1 MLNMDHLFNMVI
13 KNAEFLTSVALGSNL
28 PNDSAPEIAIAGKSN
43 VGKSSFIN
51 FLVNQK
57 SLARTSATPGRTRLV
72 NFFTINKG
80 EFYLVDLPGYGY
92 ARVSDEEKEKWAKL
106 IEGYI
111 TGSPMLKGVF
121 LLVDCRLEPNDNDRL
136 LIQFLYSMNIDCT
149 IIATKCDKLSKM
161 QRNIMKKKIANGLAV
176 GEKDVI
182 MTSSSA
188 KIGKEEVLEAIEQI
202 LNSAEE

>member
-111 TGSPMLKGVF
+111 TNSPMLKGVF

-161 QRNIMKKKIANGLAV
+161 RRNIMKKKIANGLAV

-202 LNSAEE
+202 LNN

>member
-1 MLNMDHLFNMVI
+1 MII

-57 SLARTSATPGRTRLV
+57 SLAKTSSTPGRTRLV
-72 NFFTINKG
+72 NFFSINKG
-80 EFYLVDLPGYGY
+80 ELYLVDLPGYGF
-92 ARVSDEEKEKWAKL
+92 ARVSDEEKDKWAKL
-106 IEGYI
+106 IEGYL
-111 TGSPMLKGVF
+111 TSSPMLKGVF
-121 LLVDCRLEPNDNDRL
+121 LLVDCRLEPTDNDRL
-136 LIQFLYSMNIDCT
+136 LIQFLYSMNIGCT

-161 QRNIMKKKIANGLAV
+161 QRGLMKKKIANGLAV

-182 MTSSSA
+182 MTSASA
-188 KIGKEEVLEAIEQI
+188 KMGKEEVLEVIDQI
-202 LNSAEE
+202 LNN

>member
-13 KNAEFLTSVALGSNL
+13 KNADFLTSVALGSNL

-57 SLARTSATPGRTRLV
+57 SLARTSSTPGRTRLV

-111 TGSPMLKGVF
+111 TGSSMLKGVF

-202 LNSAEE
+202 LNN

>member
-1 MLNMDHLFNMVI
+1 MII

-57 SLARTSATPGRTRLV
+57 SLAKTSSTPGRTRLV
-72 NFFTINKG
+72 NFFSINKG
-80 EFYLVDLPGYGY
+80 ELYLVDLPGYGF
-92 ARVSDEEKEKWAKL
+92 ARVSDEEKDKWAKL
-106 IEGYI
+106 IEGYL
-111 TGSPMLKGVF
+111 TSSPMLKGVF
-121 LLVDCRLEPNDNDRL
+121 LLVDCRLEPTDNDRL
-136 LIQFLYSMNIDCT
+136 LIQFLYSMNIGCT

-161 QRNIMKKKIANGLAV
+161 QRGLMKKKIANGLAV

-182 MTSSSA
+182 MTSASA
-188 KIGKEEVLEAIEQI
+188 KIGKEEVLEVIDQI
-202 LNSAEE
+202 LNN

>member
-57 SLARTSATPGRTRLV
+57 SLARTSSTPGRTRLV

-188 KIGKEEVLEAIEQI
+188 KIGKEEVLNAIEQI
-202 LNSAEE
+202 LNN

>member
-57 SLARTSATPGRTRLV
+57 SLARTSSTPGRTRLV

-202 LNSAEE
+202 LNN

>member
-111 TGSPMLKGVF
+111 TNSPMLKGVF

-202 LNSAEE
+202 LNN

>member
-1 MLNMDHLFNMVI
+1 MVHVQNMDHLIIMII

-57 SLARTSATPGRTRLV
+57 SLAKTSSTPGRTRLV
-72 NFFTINKG
+72 NFFSINKG
-80 EFYLVDLPGYGY
+80 ELYLVDLPGYGF
-92 ARVSDEEKEKWAKL
+92 ARVSDEEKNKWAKL
-106 IEGYI
+106 IEGYL
-111 TGSPMLKGVF
+111 TSSPMLKGVF
-121 LLVDCRLEPNDNDRL
+121 LLVDCRLEPTDNDRL
-136 LIQFLYSMNIDCT
+136 LIQFLYSMNIGCT

-161 QRNIMKKKIANGLAV
+161 QRSVMKKKIANGLAV

-182 MTSSSA
+182 MTSASA
-188 KIGKEEVLEAIEQI
+188 KIGKEEVLEVIDQI
-202 LNSAEE
+202 LNN

>member
-1 MLNMDHLFNMVI
+1 MLNMTHLFNMVI

-57 SLARTSATPGRTRLV
+57 SLARTSSTPGRTRLV

-80 EFYLVDLPGYGY
+80 EFNLVDLPGYGY

-202 LNSAEE
+202 LNN

>member
-1 MLNMDHLFNMVI
+1 MII

-57 SLARTSATPGRTRLV
+57 SLAKTSSTPGRTRLV
-72 NFFTINKG
+72 NFFSINKG
-80 EFYLVDLPGYGY
+80 ELYLVDLPGYGF
-92 ARVSDEEKEKWAKL
+92 ARVSDEEKDKWAKL
-106 IEGYI
+106 IEGYL
-111 TGSPMLKGVF
+111 TSSPMLKGVF
-121 LLVDCRLEPNDNDRL
+121 LLVDCRLEPTDNDRL
-136 LIQFLYSMNIDCT
+136 LIQFLYSINIGCT

-161 QRNIMKKKIANGLAV
+161 QRNLMKKKIANGLAV

-182 MTSSSA
+182 MTSASA
-188 KIGKEEVLEAIEQI
+188 KIGKEEVLEVIDQI
-202 LNSAEE
+202 LNN

>member
-80 EFYLVDLPGYGY
+80 DFYLVDLPGYGY

-202 LNSAEE
+202 LNN

>member
-13 KNAEFLTSVALGSNL
+13 KNADFLTSVALGSNL

-57 SLARTSATPGRTRLV
+57 SLARTSSTPGRTRLV

-202 LNSAEE
+202 LNN

>member
-1 MLNMDHLFNMVI
+1 MII

-57 SLARTSATPGRTRLV
+57 SLAKTSSTPGRTRLV
-72 NFFTINKG
+72 NFFSINKG
-80 EFYLVDLPGYGY
+80 ELYLVDLPGYGF
-92 ARVSDEEKEKWAKL
+92 ARVSDEEKNKWAKL
-106 IEGYI
+106 IEGYL
-111 TGSPMLKGVF
+111 TSSPMLKGVF
-121 LLVDCRLEPNDNDRL
+121 LLVDCRLEPTDNDRL
-136 LIQFLYSMNIDCT
+136 LIQFLYSMNIGCT

-161 QRNIMKKKIANGLAV
+161 QRGLMKKKIANGLAV

-182 MTSSSA
+182 MTSASA
-188 KIGKEEVLEAIEQI
+188 KIGKEEVLEVIDQI
-202 LNSAEE
+202 LNN

>member
-13 KNAEFLTSVALGSNL
+13 KNAEFLISVALGSNL

-57 SLARTSATPGRTRLV
+57 SLARTSSTPGRTRLV

-202 LNSAEE
+202 LNN

>member
-57 SLARTSATPGRTRLV
+57 SLARTSSTPGRTRLV

-202 LNSAEE
+202 

>member
-1 MLNMDHLFNMVI
+1 MVHVQNMDHLIIMII

-111 TGSPMLKGVF
+111 TNSPMLKGVF

-202 LNSAEE
+202 LNN

>member
-1 MLNMDHLFNMVI
+1 MLNMDHLINMVI

-57 SLARTSATPGRTRLV
+57 SLARTSSTPGRTRLV

-188 KIGKEEVLEAIEQI
+188 KIGKEEVLEVIEQI
-202 LNSAEE
+202 LNN

>member
-202 LNSAEE
+202 LNN